1 MGIVVLKNE
10 KSPEKDFFY
19 LGMVFAK
26 WSSTKKFNMKSKII
40 SSVRLLRS
48 GHKHQNSN
56 FKTVSKKTI
65 LFFLLIA
72 FAAFASS
79 QTTINDKQKKAVQ
92 KDTINKSKILL
103 MQQEMAPDSLFIV
116 KGNFKVY
123 KKAAHAS
130 YYADKFHGRKTAS
143 GKKYNKNQYTA
154 AHKKL
159 PFGTIVRVT
168 NEVNGK
174 SVNVE
179 ITDRGPFVRAREI
192 DLSRR
197 SFMDIANNKSSG
209 AMRVTIEI
217 LQK

>member
-1 MGIVVLKNE
+1 
-10 KSPEKDFFY
+10 
-19 LGMVFAK
+19 
-26 WSSTKKFNMKSKII
+26 MKSKIQDT
-40 SSVRLLRS
+40 SA
-48 GHKHQNSN
+48 SN
-56 FKTVSKKTI
+56 RAKQFQKKPLKKGILKSI
-65 LFFLLIA
+65 LFLFLTA
-72 FAAFASS
+72 FVTLASS
-79 QTTINDKQKKAVQ
+79 QNTSAEKQKTGVQ
-92 KDTINKSKILL
+92 KDTVIKNKIFL

-116 KGNFKVY
+116 DGNFKFY
-123 KKAAHAS
+123 KKSAHAS

-143 GKKYNKNQYTA
+143 GKKYNKSQYTA

-159 PFGTIVRVT
+159 PFGTIVKVT

-197 SFMDIANNKSSG
+197 AFMDIATNKSSG
-209 AMRVTIEI
+209 AMKVTLEI

>member
-1 MGIVVLKNE
+1 
-10 KSPEKDFFY
+10 
-19 LGMVFAK
+19 
-26 WSSTKKFNMKSKII
+26 MKSKIHE
-40 SSVRLLRS
+40 
-48 GHKHQNSN
+48 HKKNN
-56 FKTVSKKTI
+56 LKTVSKKSI
-65 LFFLLIA
+65 LLFLLLA
-72 FAAFASS
+72 FVALASS
-79 QTTINDKQKKAVQ
+79 QTLIADKQKTSVQ
-92 KDTINKSKILL
+92 KDTVKKNKIFL
-103 MQQEMAPDSLFIV
+103 MQQEMAPDSLFV
-116 KGNFKVY
+116 VNGNFKLY

-159 PFGTIVRVT
+159 PFGTIVKVT

-174 SVNVE
+174 SVTVE

-197 SFMDIANNKSSG
+197 SFMDIASNKSSG
-209 AMRVTIEI
+209 AMRVTLEI

>member
-1 MGIVVLKNE
+1 M
-10 KSPEKDFFY
+10 
-19 LGMVFAK
+19 
-26 WSSTKKFNMKSKII
+26 
-40 SSVRLLRS
+40 
-48 GHKHQNSN
+48 
-56 FKTVSKKTI
+56 KKTI
-65 LFFLLIA
+65 LLFLLIA
-72 FAAFASS
+72 FVALASS
-79 QTTINDKQKKAVQ
+79 QTTITDKQKNVVQ
-92 KDTINKSKILL
+92 KDTVYKSKILL

-116 KGNFKVY
+116 NGNFKVY

-130 YYADKFHGRKTAS
+130 YYHDKFHGRKTAS

-159 PFGTIVRVT
+159 PFGTIVKVT

-174 SVNVE
+174 SVTVE

-197 SFMDIANNKSSG
+197 SFMEIANNKSSG
-209 AMRVTIEI
+209 AMKVTLEI

>member
-1 MGIVVLKNE
+1 
-10 KSPEKDFFY
+10 
-19 LGMVFAK
+19 MVFAK
-26 WSSTKKFNMKSKII
+26 WSSTKKFNMKSKI
-40 SSVRLLRS
+40 
-48 GHKHQNSN
+48 HKHQKSN
-56 FKTVSKKTI
+56 FKTVSKTSI
-65 LFFLLIA
+65 LLFLLIA
-72 FAAFASS
+72 FVASASS
-79 QTTINDKQKKAVQ
+79 QTTITDKQKKAVT
-92 KDTINKSKILL
+92 KDTVYKNKILV

-116 KGNFKVY
+116 NGNFKVY

-130 YYADKFHGRKTAS
+130 YYADKFHGKRTAS

-159 PFGTIVRVT
+159 PFGTIVKVT

-174 SVNVE
+174 SVTVE

-197 SFMDIANNKSSG
+197 SFKDIASNKSSG
-209 AMRVTIEI
+209 AMRVTLEI

>member
-1 MGIVVLKNE
+1 
-10 KSPEKDFFY
+10 
-19 LGMVFAK
+19 
-26 WSSTKKFNMKSKII
+26 MKSKIYTYQ
-40 SSVRLLRS
+40 
-48 GHKHQNSN
+48 KSN
-56 FKTVSKKTI
+56 FKTVSKKAI
-65 LFFLLIA
+65 LLFLL
-72 FAAFASS
+72 AAFVAIASG
-79 QTTINDKQKKAVQ
+79 QNGNGDKQKKSVQ
-92 KDTINKSKILL
+92 KDTINKTKILL

-116 KGNFKVY
+116 NGNFKFY

-159 PFGTIVRVT
+159 PFGTIVKVT

-174 SVNVE
+174 SVTVE

-209 AMRVTIEI
+209 AMRVTIEV

>member
-1 MGIVVLKNE
+1 
-10 KSPEKDFFY
+10 
-19 LGMVFAK
+19 
-26 WSSTKKFNMKSKII
+26 MKSKIY
-40 SSVRLLRS
+40 
-48 GHKHQNSN
+48 KYQKSN
-56 FKTVSKKTI
+56 FKIVSKKAI
-65 LFFLLIA
+65 LLFLLTA
-72 FAAFASS
+72 FVAIASS
-79 QTTINDKQKKAVQ
+79 QNGNGDKQKKSVQ
-92 KDTINKSKILL
+92 KDTINKTKILL

-116 KGNFKVY
+116 NGNYKLY

-159 PFGTIVRVT
+159 PFGTIVKVT

-179 ITDRGPFVRAREI
+179 ITDRGPFVRTREI

-197 SFMDIANNKSSG
+197 SFMDIASNKSSG
-209 AMRVTIEI
+209 AMRVTIEV

>member
-1 MGIVVLKNE
+1 
-10 KSPEKDFFY
+10 
-19 LGMVFAK
+19 
-26 WSSTKKFNMKSKII
+26 MKSKIY
-40 SSVRLLRS
+40 
-48 GHKHQNSN
+48 KYQKSN
-56 FKTVSKKTI
+56 FKTVSKKAI
-65 LFFLLIA
+65 LLFLLTA
-72 FAAFASS
+72 FVTMASS
-79 QTTINDKQKKAVQ
+79 QNGNGDKQKKSVQ
-92 KDTINKSKILL
+92 KDTINKTKILL

-116 KGNFKVY
+116 NGNYKLY

-159 PFGTIVRVT
+159 PFGTIVKVT

-209 AMRVTIEI
+209 AMRVTIEV